1 VLRRCAAT
9 ALLLAALLLGLGQE
23 DAWAH
28 AGLVSSDPIAGAEL
42 GATPTAVDLSFSEQP
57 EPSLSEIRVLDAD
70 GVAQESGSPQP
81 VEGDPLALSV
91 AVPQLPR
98 GVYTITYRVVSAVD
112 GHATAGTYAFGVRA
126 SPTGVAAAAT
136 TAKPAASALEVIARW
151 MLLLGLVALLGA
163 AVAGVARFGGTEGTD
178 LMLAAGGWLSSVVGL
193 VLLAEAQRNTAGSSL
208 GDLLDTSV
216 GEALIWRAVALAGAG
231 AALMVA
237 WRVPRV
243 RRGAFAGAA
252 VGALIAVAVHVA
264 SGHAAAG
271 DWSAA
276 LTVTTQ
282 VAHFAAAGVWFGGL
296 AALLLGIRGAP
307 SAAKAAAVRRFALI
321 AAAALIVVF
330 VTGTV
335 RAVDELSS
343 WGELFSTGYGRA
355 VLAKVALILL
365 IGGLAARNRRR
376 GVPAAAADLSPLR
389 RTARA
394 ELALAVGALAV
405 AALLGTLAP
414 PVAGQTAAV
423 SGISVTGA
431 DFATTVEVRL
441 TATSDEPGPN
451 RFVVEVS
458 DYDSEQPVA
467 ADRVGL
473 RFTPLDDPGV
483 APTSLALSAV
493 PGADGS
499 YAGSGANLTF
509 DGRWGVA
516 VLIERGSDSV
526 EVPLELDLPIPE
538 PFLSV
543 FRPVDQPPEYTMQ
556 VENGL
561 IRVSPDPELAGPS
574 KVYLSF
580 YGVADLRAPTEQV
593 VVTGAAG
600 DGPAE
605 QKPVSRLTR
614 SRFVADV
621 DLEAGP
627 YTIVVVA
634 RTSDGRRVR
643 GSLELQIPA
652 D

>member
-1 VLRRCAAT
+1 MN
-9 ALLLAALLLGLGQE
+9 AALLN
-23 DAWAH
+23 
-28 AGLVSSDPIAGAEL
+28 V
-42 GATPTAVDLSFSEQP
+42 VRCP
-57 EPSLSEIRVLDAD
+57 ECR
-70 GVAQESGSPQP
+70 ESR
-81 VEGDPLALSV
+81 E
-91 AVPQLPR
+91 
-98 GVYTITYRVVSAVD
+98 
-112 GHATAGTYAFGVRA
+112 
-126 SPTGVAAAAT
+126 
-136 TAKPAASALEVIARW
+136 
-151 MLLLGLVALLGA
+151 
-163 AVAGVARFGGTEGTD
+163 
-178 LMLAAGGWLSSVVGL
+178 
-193 VLLAEAQRNTAGSSL
+193 
-208 GDLLDTSV
+208 
-216 GEALIWRAVALAGAG
+216 
-231 AALMVA
+231 
-237 WRVPRV
+237 
-243 RRGAFAGAA
+243 
-252 VGALIAVAVHVA
+252 
-264 SGHAAAG
+264 
-271 DWSAA
+271 
-276 LTVTTQ
+276 
-282 VAHFAAAGVWFGGL
+282 
-296 AALLLGIRGAP
+296 
-307 SAAKAAAVRRFALI
+307 
-321 AAAALIVVF
+321 
-330 VTGTV
+330 
-335 RAVDELSS
+335 
-343 WGELFSTGYGRA
+343 
-355 VLAKVALILL
+355 
-365 IGGLAARNRRR
+365 
-376 GVPAAAADLSPLR
+376 
-389 RTARA
+389 
-394 ELALAVGALAV
+394 
-405 AALLGTLAP
+405 
-414 PVAGQTAAV
+414 
-423 SGISVTGA
+423 
-431 DFATTVEVRL
+431 

-543 FRPVDQPPEYTMQ
+543 FRPLDQPPEYTMQ

-561 IRVSPDPELAGPS
+561 IRISPDPELAGPS

-605 QKPVSRLTR
+605 QKPVSRLSH